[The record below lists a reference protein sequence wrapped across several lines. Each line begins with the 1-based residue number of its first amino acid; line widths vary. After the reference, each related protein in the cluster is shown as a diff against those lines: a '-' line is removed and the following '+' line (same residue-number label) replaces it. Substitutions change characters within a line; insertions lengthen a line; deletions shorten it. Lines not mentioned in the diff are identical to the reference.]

1 MRRQSNTLL
10 YVVGACVAGVVGI
23 IFTVRAV
30 SPEDERT
37 VSSLSKLRLAGSAAP
52 VASASG
58 GANLEGEERVQMLPI
73 TVDGMQG
80 LLVRYQAD
88 VIFEPV
94 QQNVASRI
102 LGKVKAEA
110 EKAGVEVIVVMAVGP
125 VGDGGSALEAQTH
138 TTAFRKVGDGI
149 WVQMED
155 PNLAA
160 PPGSADIP
168 ALPAA
173 SGSPVIVTH

>member
-10 YVVGACVAGVVGI
+10 YVVGACVAGIVGI

-88 VIFEPV
+88 VIFDPV

-102 LGKVKAEA
+102 LGKVKVEA

-138 TTAFRKVGDGI
+138 TTAFRKVGEGI

-155 PNLAA
+155 PGLEA
-160 PPGSADIP
+160 PSGSAVP